1 MTIWTVEVDP
11 KVQVSI
17 SSQSCFVVDRQTH
30 HVNNKTYRPIKG
42 GTYVSFYLYAIADD
56 SLSHEAGV
64 NVIAYN
70 HGSKYL
76 LSGSSD
82 RTIRLWNPATGK
94 EVKVYRGQAH
104 EILALDV

>member
-1 MTIWTVEVDP
+1 MFRLARHDN
-11 KVQVSI
+11 
-17 SSQSCFVVDRQTH
+17 DDTH
-30 HVNNKTYRPIKG
+30 RPNKG
-42 GTYVSFYLYAIADD
+42 GAYVSSRHFILAD
-56 SLSHEAGV
+56 SRLSHEAGV

-82 RTIRLWNPATGK
+82 RTIRLWNPASGK